1 MGYEKRDKVWVWDG
15 GWGGGGRSWKRKNK
29 ERKVQGAVE
38 AVILRYILIWIVG
51 DISTV

>member
-1 MGYEKRDKVWVWDG
+1 LVWDG
-15 GWGGGGRSWKRKNK
+15 EGGLKMEMKNK